1 MFGPEPPSIDM
12 KILDTN
18 YEELIFYLYAEYKD
32 TCVCVCVGG
41 GGGGWPNE
49 PMFWVYKALTL

>member
-12 KILDTN
+12 KNLNTK

-32 TCVCVCVGG
+32 ACWGG
-41 GGGGWPNE
+41 GVWPKE
-49 PMFWVYKALTL
+49 PDRWPVF